1 MLLEKELKKFL
12 ENYENLVIMGIGN
25 ELKTDDGLGPYI
37 INYLT
42 PKLKNKNNVTLI
54 NAGSAP
60 ENFTGK
66 IKTLNPTHI
75 ILIDAVIMEEK
86 PGFLRL
92 VKKEEIKNMGISS
105 HNMPLSYLINYLELE
120 KTYKI
125 LFIGVQ
131 PADLSLQLGLTS
143 NVKES
148 AENLGELIL
157 KLL

>member
-66 IKTLNPTHI
+66 IKTLNPSV
-75 ILIDAVIMEEK
+75 D
-86 PGFLRL
+86 
-92 VKKEEIKNMGISS
+92 
-105 HNMPLSYLINYLELE
+105 
-120 KTYKI
+120 
-125 LFIGVQ
+125 
-131 PADLSLQLGLTS
+131 S
-143 NVKES
+143 N
-148 AENLGELIL
+148 
-157 KLL
+157 